1 MAIIKAILKNI
12 VFFGF
17 IIGTVVAIFCWSFM
31 FFVDI
36 STNFLWHELPNIIKV
51 SSFTITIILCM
62 FGGLLIGLCQ
72 KVLGPYPKEMEEILH
87 EYKGTKTID
96 YKPLP
101 QYIICAFLP
110 LIFGG
115 SVGPEAGL
123 VGMAAM
129 FSTFLSTRF
138 KNSNPELKEE
148 FIGSSTSAALTAIFE
163 VPLFSSFS
171 YGENS
176 VSKVKLIS
184 KKLFNY
190 FTYSCTAI
198 SVYFVIKFLNSLTNK
213 ESFIFKLEQSPI
225 SNKDLL
231 LFIPILILS
240 AIIGLSFRYIG
251 DLIEYICEKSKMNS
265 NPLISAIIGGFILAI
280 LGAYFPLTLFS
291 GEHALKEV
299 TGNAR
304 GLSSS
309 FLLFIAILKILAT
322 KISINLRWVGG
333 QIFPLIFASFCMAF
347 SFGHILNIDPTYVV
361 AIMGT
366 ATITV
371 ALKKPILAA
380 VLVGFFLP
388 STYWIFAIISSFSIN
403 YIINKFI
410 LKYL

>member
-1 MAIIKAILKNI
+1 MAIIKAIVKNI

-17 IIGTVVAIFCWSFM
+17 IIGTVVAIFCWSFI
-31 FFVDI
+31 FFIDI

-51 SSFTITIILCM
+51 SSFTNTMILCM
-62 FGGLLIGLCQ
+62 VGGLLIGLCQ
-72 KVLGPYPKEMEEILH
+72 RFLGPYPKEMEEILH
-87 EYKGTKTID
+87 EYKSTKTIN

-115 SVGPEAGL
+115 SIGPEAGL

-129 FSTFLSTRF
+129 FSTFLSIKF

-148 FIGSSTSAALTAIFE
+148 FIETSTSAVLTAIFE
-163 VPLFSSFS
+163 VPLFSTFS
-171 YGENS
+171 YGKNS
-176 VSKVKLIS
+176 INKVKLIS
-184 KKLFNY
+184 KKLLNY
-190 FTYSCTAI
+190 FTYSCTALT
-198 SVYFVIKFLNSLTNK
+198 VYFVIKFLNTLTNK
-213 ESFIFKLEQSPI
+213 ESFIFKLEQNPI
-225 SNKDLL
+225 YGKDLL

-240 AIIGLSFRYIG
+240 GIIGLSFRYIG

-265 NPLISAIIGGFILAI
+265 NPLISAIIGGFILAL

-291 GEHALKEV
+291 GEHALKEI
-299 TGNAR
+299 TGNFR
-304 GLSSS
+304 ELSSS
-309 FLLFIAILKILAT
+309 FLVVIAFLKILAT

-347 SFGHILNIDPTYVV
+347 SLSGILNIDPTYVV

-366 ATITV
+366 GAITV
-371 ALKKPILAA
+371 VLKKPILAV
-380 VLVGFFLP
+380 VLIGFFLP
-388 STYWIFAIISSFSIN
+388 STYWIFAIISSFSTN